1 MNADAPAFPRGRV
14 LLLCYGNTA
23 RQDDGLGPL
32 LAEAAAAR
40 DLPGLTVESDY
51 QLNIEYAATVAQ
63 YDAVVFADAA
73 VDGPEPFSFTVLEP
87 KAEGSIST
95 HSVSPAGIMHLAQLH
110 FQAQTAGY
118 VLAVRG
124 YEFAMFTETLTDKAR
139 SNLDAAVA
147 FISAARR

>member
-1 MNADAPAFPRGRV
+1 MNAPAFPRGRV

-32 LAEAAAAR
+32 LAEAAAALN
-40 DLPGLTVESDY
+40 LPDLTVETDY

-73 VDGPEPFSFTVLEP
+73 VDGPAPFSFAVVEP

-95 HSVSPAGIMHLAQLH
+95 HSVSPAGIMHIARLH
-110 FQAQTAGY
+110 FSAPAAGY
-118 VLAVRG
+118 VLAMRG
-124 YEFAMFTETLTDKAR
+124 YEFAMFTETLTEQAAA
-139 SNLDAAVA
+139 NLAAAVA
-147 FISAARR
+147 FIRAARR